1 MTALALIGWAAALV
15 VVAWALALRRRLE
28 LVARAEH
35 EIRGPM
41 TALSLAR
48 EQLRHG
54 RVPHQEVVGLF
65 ESQLDRA
72 LSGLADLS
80 AARSGRRADL
90 DPARMGLERL
100 VRDAAAGW
108 QPVAES
114 IGRSVAVDWQ
124 AGPVAVRA
132 NRGRVSQAVGNL
144 VSNAIEHGG
153 GVVTLRARR
162 RGTGVRLEVSDEG
175 REPRTGDRQRA
186 PGRGRGLSITAQAVE
201 EAGGSLSLGRRG
213 NGSSIAIELPV
224 DRP

>member
-1 MTALALIGWAAALV
+1 V
-15 VVAWALALRRRLE
+15 LALRRRLE

-48 EQLRHG
+48 EPLRRG
-54 RVPHQEVVGLF
+54 RVPHQEVLGLL

-72 LSGLADLS
+72 LSGLADLG

-90 DPARMGLERL
+90 EPARTGLERV

-108 QPVAES
+108 QPVAAS
-114 IGRSVAVDWQ
+114 IGRSVAVDWE

-132 NRGRVSQAVGNL
+132 SRGRVSQAVGNL
-144 VSNAIEHGG
+144 MSNAIEHGG

-175 REPRTGDRQRA
+175 REAGTGARRRA
-186 PGRGRGLSITAQAVE
+186 PGRGRGLSIAAQAVE
-201 EAGGSLSLGRRG
+201 EAGGSLSPGRGGR
-213 NGSSIAIELPV
+213 GSSIAIELPV
-224 DRP
+224 DEP